1 MSNSPGRRTMIALLM
16 CALLHVSAFA
26 TDAKETIKN
35 ARSSYY
41 ALKSQGL
48 KTFQCEVTP
57 DWRKFLENTDKKP
70 LSATDPRLQK
80 FGGLRFSV
88 AIDQQ
93 GQSTITPFM
102 ANGDAID
109 PSLSQMI
116 DGLKQMLSGF
126 YQTWT
131 ALVFTNPFPESDSG
145 TTLKQEGDNFRLL
158 SKDGSS
164 DVEILLN
171 KDYAIIEM
179 RVTST
184 GSKII
189 MLPKFERTAKGLL
202 LTDIDSDINDGQQK
216 VLLGITY
223 QNVQGLNLPGHASFK
238 ITLPDQVVMIEAT
251 FSKYQITKQ

>member
-1 MSNSPGRRTMIALLM
+1 MSSFPGRRTAITLLM

-26 TDAKETIKN
+26 ADAKEAIKN
-35 ARSSYY
+35 ARGAYY
-41 ALKSQGL
+41 SLKSQGL

-88 AIDQQ
+88 AIDEQ

-102 ANGDAID
+102 ADGSTID

-131 ALVFTNPFPESDSG
+131 ALVLTNPFPESDSG
-145 TTLKQEGDNFRLL
+145 TTLKQEGANFRLL
-158 SKDGSS
+158 SKDGDS

-171 KDYAIIEM
+171 KDYAITEM

-223 QNVQGLNLPGHASFK
+223 QNLQGLNLPGHVSFK
-238 ITLPDQVVMIEAT
+238 VTLPDQVIMVEAT
-251 FSKYQITKQ
+251 FSKYQVTKQ